1 MPGSC
6 RSARRVAAAGAA
18 LIAASPS
25 FWPSTVFAQSP
36 APDPPP
42 IVIDYSTVP
51 MTRNASLA
59 DAGVRFVERG
69 ADWGVDA
76 FAGDLFVRRSKG
88 GFFARF
94 GRWLGFDFFVDA
106 FAVAAVHEY
115 GHATRVD
122 ESGRTAQVF
131 LGGFNGSHFVARGA
145 PITPVEA
152 MSIFSGGLEGEQ
164 VLADRIGDRM
174 FTAGSATPA
183 ELTTLFLTAY
193 GTESYILT
201 TLRESRLASPDRFLN
216 GGRSGRPGD
225 PAQYVMGLTGA
236 QLSLTSPFRAAE
248 VSRYFPE
255 IQSNARS
262 IRRRALLNLLDYQY
276 VTVGVG
282 LFRDYMWRGER
293 RVPARWIDI
302 GSASI
307 APGMSYRLSPIGP
320 ETRVHSRYKAGAIVG
335 DAYVRWSE
343 PMTRDQMGLFGVGGE
358 CQPRAMRRVEPKI
371 AFDLWRNPDG
381 TMRVRAEGAAT
392 FSRWPTDRLVLTAAV
407 GAKGSGY
414 VPGYSLTSGAYV
426 GVGGGIR
433 F

>member
-1 MPGSC
+1 M
-6 RSARRVAAAGAA
+6 AAARTTLAA
-18 LIAASPS
+18 VILSFSTSASS
-25 FWPSTVFAQSP
+25 AQTSAP
-36 APDPPP
+36 APPA
-42 IVIDYSTVP
+42 IVVDYSTVP
-51 MTRNASLA
+51 MTQNASLA
-59 DAGVRFVERG
+59 DAGIRFVERG
-69 ADWGVDA
+69 ADWGLDA

-106 FAVAAVHEY
+106 FAAAAVHEY
-115 GHATRVD
+115 GHATRVG

-131 LGGFNGSHFVARGA
+131 LGGFNGSYFVARGA
-145 PITPVEA
+145 PIAPVEA

-164 VLADRIGDRM
+164 VLADRISDRM
-174 FTAGSATPA
+174 FTAGTASPA

-193 GTESYILT
+193 GSESYIFS
-201 TLRESRLASPDRFLN
+201 TLGESRLASPDRFLN

-236 QLSLTSPFRAAE
+236 QLSLTSPFRAEE

-293 RVPARWIDI
+293 RVPVRWIEM
-302 GSASI
+302 GSVSI
-307 APGMSYRLSPIGP
+307 APGVSYRLSPIGP
-320 ETRVHSRYKAGAIVG
+320 ETRIHSRYKVRGVGG
-335 DAYVRWSE
+335 DAYLRWSE
-343 PMTRDQMGLFGVGGE
+343 ATGPDRPGLFGLGGE
-358 CQPRAMRRVEPKI
+358 LQPTAARRLEPKV
-371 AFDLWRNPDG
+371 AFDVWRNPDG
-381 TMRVRAEGAAT
+381 TLRVRAEGAAT
-392 FSRWPTDRLVLTAAV
+392 FTGWPIDRLALTAAV

-414 VPGYSLTSGAYV
+414 VPGYSLTSGPYFGIGA
-426 GVGGGIR
+426 GVR

>member
-1 MPGSC
+1 
-6 RSARRVAAAGAA
+6 
-18 LIAASPS
+18 
-25 FWPSTVFAQSP
+25 
-36 APDPPP
+36 
-42 IVIDYSTVP
+42 

-59 DAGVRFVERG
+59 DAGVRFIERG

-76 FAGDLFVRRSKG
+76 FASDLFARRSTG
-88 GFFARF
+88 GFFARV

-131 LGGFNGSHFVARGA
+131 LGGFSGSYFVARGA
-145 PITPVEA
+145 PVMPIEA

-164 VLADRIGDRM
+164 VLADRVSDRM
-174 FTAGSATPA
+174 FTVGSATPA
-183 ELTTLFLTAY
+183 ELTTLFLSAY
-193 GTESYILT
+193 GTESYIFS
-201 TLRESRLASPDRFLN
+201 TLRESRLASPDRFLI

-236 QLSLTSPFRAAE
+236 QLSLTSPFGAAD
-248 VSRYFPE
+248 VSRYFRE

-276 VTVGVG
+276 VTMGVG

-293 RVPARWIDI
+293 RIPVRWIEI
-302 GSASI
+302 GSVSI

-320 ETRVHSRYKAGAIVG
+320 ETRVHSRYRAGAIVG
-335 DAYVRWSE
+335 DAYVRWSQ
-343 PMTRDQMGLFGVGGE
+343 PITQNGTGLLGIGGE
-358 CQPRAMRRVEPKI
+358 VQPRAMRRVEPKI

-381 TMRVRAEGAAT
+381 TLRVRAEGAAT
-392 FSRWPTDRLVLTAAV
+392 VSRWPTDRLVMTAAV

-414 VPGYSLTSGAYV
+414 VSGYPLTSGAYA
-426 GVGGGIR
+426 GIGAGIR